1 MFTQN
6 LEYDWVTATQDKPEA
21 TVKLYIPNGPMLL
34 SEDDAYKII
43 IAYNNALKMDQALKL
58 VEALQEYDRSLN

>member
-1 MFTQN
+1 
-6 LEYDWVTATQDKPEA
+6 
-21 TVKLYIPNGPMLL
+21 MLL